1 MLVLRHPIMHKSFVE
16 GGLEY
21 EVFNQLR
28 DPVPAGASPSYR
40 GLTTTV
46 QVMNLSEY
54 QGYRLTTTL
63 GFEVSRRD
71 LRFEPVT
78 TRTRGFITIYAG
90 HRGVAAG
97 IRGRRLRSGR

>member
-1 MLVLRHPIMHKSFVE
+1 MQSSFLE
-16 GGLEY
+16 GGVEY
-21 EVFNQLR
+21 ELFRQLK

-40 GLTTTV
+40 TLTTTV

-54 QGYRLTTTL
+54 LGYRLTTTL

-90 HRGVAAG
+90 
-97 IRGRRLRSGR
+97 IQE